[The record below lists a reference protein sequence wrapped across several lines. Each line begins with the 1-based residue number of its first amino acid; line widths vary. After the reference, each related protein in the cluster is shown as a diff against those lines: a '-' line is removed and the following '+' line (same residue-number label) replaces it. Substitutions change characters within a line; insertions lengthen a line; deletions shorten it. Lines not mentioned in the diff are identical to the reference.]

1 MGRSMPMQ
9 GWFPGLRV
17 TSFQTSRQ
25 AVVAV
30 RAGFDLA
37 LPRGG
42 GGNGHSQ
49 TRTYQATEL
58 NSGTKT
64 FPVQAHLN
72 PKPMQVNVGDPHKQ
86 AKEMSAAHT
95 CGVRGVTKR
104 AGK

>member
-1 MGRSMPMQ
+1 MVTPN
-9 GWFPGLRV
+9 PGHIKPD
-17 TSFQTSRQ
+17 Q
-25 AVVAV
+25 
-30 RAGFDLA
+30 
-37 LPRGG
+37 
-42 GGNGHSQ
+42 
-49 TRTYQATEL
+49 TEL